1 MGEGRMQKQLLTV
14 NLLTLC
20 PFVNIVFFSRTHR
33 FSVQKS
39 SFSFWEYIACRIEI
53 LAITCYFFSGEISHF
68 CLLPINKSAVLF
80 TLKSAT
86 YRV

>member
-53 LAITCYFFSGEISHF
+53 LAITCYFFWRNQPF